1 MEAHQEDH
9 RVLPIDHRVALVDH
23 QVLRTV
29 LREVQ
34 DHQVGVPDRRAE
46 VQDHLVVQVKDLQ
59 EEDKLITENGICPP
73 FIIKRTLLFL

>member
-1 MEAHQEDH
+1 MEVHLEDH
-9 RVLPIDHRVALVDH
+9 LALQLDHLVALADH
-23 QVLRTV
+23 LVLRTV

-59 EEDKLITENGICPP
+59 EEDKLITENGTCPP